1 MTILKKARILI
12 VDDNENMLETLN
24 DILQEQGYDT
34 DIAKTGKEA
43 LAKAEKNSFN
53 IAIIDIMLPDTTG
66 LTLLQTFRRRYPK
79 RKNIIVTA
87 YATLHNTM
95 DALNKGA
102 NAYILK
108 PLDPNKLEQTLKQ
121 CLEEQKNIEKSI
133 DEIKRELDEKRLI
146 RRAYERF

>member
-1 MTILKKARILI
+1 MVKKARILI

-24 DILQEQGYDT
+24 DILEEQGYET
-34 DIAKTGKEA
+34 EIAKTGKEA
-43 LAKAEKNSFN
+43 ITIAERNSFN
-53 IAIIDIMLPDTTG
+53 VAIIDIMLPDTTG

-87 YATLHNTM
+87 YATLQNTM

-108 PLDPNKLEQTLKQ
+108 PLDPNKLEETLKQ
-121 CLEEQKNIEKSI
+121 CLEEQKNVEKSI

-146 RRAYERF
+146 QRTYERF